1 MDINCSVFWDYSY
14 IPKPVNCPEI
24 YSLVEDVEYG
34 SPLILAL
41 TWPIISVLV
50 ILETIW
56 DLIYGRK
63 R

>member
-1 MDINCSVFWDYSY
+1 MSMYFSGMVLYLLGAI
-14 IPKPVNCPEI
+14 
-24 YSLVEDVEYG
+24 LVLTIVEEVEYG

-41 TWPIISVLV
+41 TWPLISVLV
-50 ILETIW
+50 ILETLW

>member
-1 MDINCSVFWDYSY
+1 MSMYFSGMVLYLLGAILVLT
-14 IPKPVNCPEI
+14 I
-24 YSLVEDVEYG
+24 VEDVEYG

-50 ILETIW
+50 ILETLW

>member
-1 MDINCSVFWDYSY
+1 MSMYFSGMVLYLLGAI
-14 IPKPVNCPEI
+14 
-24 YSLVEDVEYG
+24 LVLTIVEEVEYG

>member
-1 MDINCSVFWDYSY
+1 MSMYFSGMVLYLLGAI
-14 IPKPVNCPEI
+14 
-24 YSLVEDVEYG
+24 LVLTIVEEVEYG

-56 DLIYGRK
+56 DLIYGRT

>member
-1 MDINCSVFWDYSY
+1 MSMYFSGMVLYLLGAILVLT
-14 IPKPVNCPEI
+14 I
-24 YSLVEDVEYG
+24 VEDVEYG

-41 TWPIISVLV
+41 TWPLISVLV
-50 ILETIW
+50 ILETLW

>member
-1 MDINCSVFWDYSY
+1 MSMYFSGMVLYLLGAI
-14 IPKPVNCPEI
+14 
-24 YSLVEDVEYG
+24 LVLTIVEEVEYG

-41 TWPIISVLV
+41 TWPLISVLV

>member
-1 MDINCSVFWDYSY
+1 MSIYYSGIAMY
-14 IPKPVNCPEI
+14 LLGAI
-24 YSLVEDVEYG
+24 LVLSIVEEVEYG
-34 SPLILAL
+34 SPVFLAL

-50 ILETIW
+50 ILETLW